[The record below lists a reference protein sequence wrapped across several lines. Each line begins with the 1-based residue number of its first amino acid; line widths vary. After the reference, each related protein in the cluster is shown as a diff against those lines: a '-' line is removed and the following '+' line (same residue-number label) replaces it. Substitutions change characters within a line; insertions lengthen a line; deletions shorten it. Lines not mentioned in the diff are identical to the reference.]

1 MKRTLI
7 SAAAAAALASSTLG
21 FAQQD
26 EWVQQV
32 RTQIVTAGKRIE
44 QSGYSLMQRIQTG
57 SLNDGAEQTLTV
69 SLEIGREYQML
80 GVCDNDC
87 TDVDL
92 TLYDPTG
99 KQVAQDVEE
108 DDYPVVAV
116 EPGRSGNYRVKVT
129 MAACSEA
136 PCRFGVGVFGR

>member
-1 MKRTLI
+1 MKRILL
-7 SAAAAAALASSTLG
+7 SAAAAAIATTSIGA
-21 FAQQD
+21 AQQD

-57 SLNDGAEQTLTV
+57 SLNEGSAQTLTV
-69 SLEIGREYQML
+69 ALEIGREYQLL

-92 TLYDPTG
+92 TLYDPSG
-99 KQVAQDVEE
+99 KQVDEDVEE